1 MRLIANGLS
10 ITWLIMNV
18 RMSECAQISVLR
30 HTTGEN
36 ERPENEHA
44 RAKTEDERI
53 RKR

>member
-36 ERPENEHA
+36 ERPENA